1 MSIRLCNRLH
11 PCGSYILPAANRP
24 HRTKSSRARRE
35 PRRVARDDKRWLW
48 RRAVTPPVTD
58 SNNAGR
64 STTEPIRQDIARTR
78 NRRRARLLRSPTACY
93 SINAARGRVGRAT
106 RGFPL
111 AAETCAPP
119 ARPRSHQGLDPH
131 TTLVSC
137 SRMLHFYSKAEPDRR
152 LRGCSKM
159 RHVPRRGTRRP
170 RSDGRG
176 PPAAVGPCA
185 RAHAGTEHTRV
196 CGQIHTRRSV
206 TGCARP

>member
-78 NRRRARLLRSPTACY
+78 NRRRARLCDRLQP
-93 SINAARGRVGRAT
+93 AT
-106 RGFPL
+106 RSTLRAVASGERP
-111 AAETCAPP
+111 AASRSQQKLVLRLR
-119 ARPRSHQGLDPH
+119 ARDRTQGLDPH

-137 SRMLHFYSKAEPDRR
+137 SRMLHFYSNAEPDRR

>member
-78 NRRRARLLRSPTACY
+78 NRRRARLCDRLQPATRSTLRAVASGERPAASRSQQKLVLRLRARDRTRGWIHTRISCHAAECCT
-93 SINAARGRVGRAT
+93 SIATLNQIVGSADAARCGMFRV
-106 RGFPL
+106 
-111 AAETCAPP
+111 
-119 ARPRSHQGLDPH
+119 
-131 TTLVSC
+131 
-137 SRMLHFYSKAEPDRR
+137 AEPGVRAAMDEDRR
-152 LRGCSKM
+152 
-159 RHVPRRGTRRP
+159 PQ
-170 RSDGRG
+170 SD
-176 PPAAVGPCA
+176 
-185 RAHAGTEHTRV
+185 RAHARMPARSTR
-196 CGQIHTRRSV
+196 GSV
-206 TGCARP
+206 GRYTHAGP